1 MMLWTTRSNS
11 SPLQPSRTPAIRRRI
26 TDDPNILHR
35 PPPRRPRAARKFG
48 ARARRQRGDL
58 TDRTTHLVA
67 TKIHPRSAK
76 LACALK
82 LGLPIV
88 LPQWVH
94 ASGAAGE
101 PLPLGP
107 HHVPPALS
115 ASCSPSTATTA
126 SPRRTRAAAGL
137 VQSAGGRFSVA
148 IDETV
153 THVLAHEVGRAEDP
167 LARASAG
174 AVLVRPEWLRESVR
188 LGRLQDEGRYAVP
201 HAQPPPR
208 LLAADSTR
216 VAETPAPA
224 PLGDATSL
232 TVNHRGQPMP
242 APPPKKA
249 RFASV
254 APAVIRDG
262 VGAGASGVVRAP
274 LALLRAAALIGKLPL
289 KEDLSVQSA
298 GPHRRRDVRH
308 RRADGHGA
316 EDDVGDEVYTLKELL
331 FALQNAHLEHSAYFL
346 ACVTQRIK
354 PVLLLDKRKLL
365 QVIAPADGAGVST
378 SAAARLAAGPLAPA
392 TAAALGP
399 ASATMQAA
407 ASAASATVQAV
418 AAAHDR
424 AQQEKIRELQA
435 ACCAHAATV
444 DELAGQLATER
455 FRAGAAAD
463 QVLDVLAAVAVDWE

>member
-1 MMLWTTRSNS
+1 MIQISSTGLPEADRARLENS
-11 SPLQPSRTPAIRRRI
+11 
-26 TDDPNILHR
+26 
-35 PPPRRPRAARKFG
+35 
-48 ARARRQRGDL
+48 ARALGGKYAGDL

-88 LPQWVH
+88 LPQWVY

-115 ASCSPSTATTA
+115 GVVLAVHGHHRLAEA
-126 SPRRTRAAAGL
+126 DARAAAGL

-224 PLGDATSL
+224 PLGDATSV

-289 KEDLSVQSA
+289 KEDLSVQPA
-298 GPHRRRDVRH
+298 VRVGDATYATDAPTDMV
-308 RRADGHGA
+308 RKTTS
-316 EDDVGDEVYTLKELL
+316 GDEVYTLKELL

-365 QVIAPADGAGVST
+365 QVIAPADGAGVAT